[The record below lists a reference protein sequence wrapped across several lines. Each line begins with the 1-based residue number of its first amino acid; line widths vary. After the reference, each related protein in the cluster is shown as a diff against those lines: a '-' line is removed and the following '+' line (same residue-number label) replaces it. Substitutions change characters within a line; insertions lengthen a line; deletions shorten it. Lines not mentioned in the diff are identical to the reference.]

1 MKTPATL
8 SGVGADIDDANHV
21 ADASAALKSHDNFYR
36 AILDAVFS
44 YIRQGFA
51 IVPVPYRQKG
61 PIIERWQNL
70 RITADDAPRYFN
82 GGPQNIG
89 VIQGHASGGLT
100 DIDLDCQEAIA
111 AAPYLLP
118 KTSAFG
124 HASKRASHWIYKTN
138 LAETQDRAAI
148 KFMGAGKSGLLEVRT
163 GGGGFAAQTI
173 FPPSTHI
180 SGELIKWED
189 GNDEIL
195 ETDGAELLACA
206 NQLAAAAQLAIAY
219 PKIGGRHD
227 AAFVLGGF
235 LPVQSH
241 FRKAARARSSE
252 RWETSPNK
260 ITRALL
266 LVCQTCD
273 GQEGFTALR
282 SGVRKELRNIT
293 TVGLE
298 LGTAAVCLDYPAF
311 VLRLT
316 VTQGGFFERSR
327 LE

>member
-1 MKTPATL
+1 MAAQSPASHF
-8 SGVGADIDDANHV
+8 SGAGGDIDDANYV
-21 ADASAALKSHDNFYR
+21 ADASARLKSHDNFYR
-36 AILDAVFS
+36 AILDAAIS

-61 PIIERWQNL
+61 PIIEGWQNL
-70 RITADDAPRYFN
+70 RITAEDAPRYFN

-118 KTSAFG
+118 KKTSAFG

-148 KFMGAGKSGLLEVRT
+148 KFMSAGRSGLLEVRT

-195 ETDGAELLACA
+195 EIDGAELLACA

-219 PKIGGRHD
+219 PRI
-227 AAFVLGGF
+227 
-235 LPVQSH
+235 
-241 FRKAARARSSE
+241 
-252 RWETSPNK
+252 
-260 ITRALL
+260 
-266 LVCQTCD
+266 
-273 GQEGFTALR
+273 
-282 SGVRKELRNIT
+282 
-293 TVGLE
+293 
-298 LGTAAVCLDYPAF
+298 
-311 VLRLT
+311 
-316 VTQGGFFERSR
+316 
-327 LE
+327 